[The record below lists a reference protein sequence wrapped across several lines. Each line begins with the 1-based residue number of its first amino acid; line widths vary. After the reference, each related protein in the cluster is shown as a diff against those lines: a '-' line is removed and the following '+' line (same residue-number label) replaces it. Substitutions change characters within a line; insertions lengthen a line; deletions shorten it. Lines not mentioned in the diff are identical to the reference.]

1 MNNLNELNE
10 ILFDTLRGVR
20 DGKIDEKKA
29 TAVTNVANSI
39 INNCKTQLVAYKLSE
54 GMAYRENFGGLP
66 GAPKN
71 GSTYEL
77 KNDFALKLGYK
88 NISEAMGKMGKNE
101 FEKQFSEWK

>member
-39 INNCKTQLVAYKLSE
+39 INNCKTQLSAYKLSN
-54 GMAYRENFGGLP
+54 GKAYKENFGALP
-66 GAPKN
+66 EAQKEGN
-71 GSTYEL
+71 TYEL
-77 KNDFALKLGYK
+77 KNDFALQLGYK
-88 NISEAMGKMGKNE
+88 NVSQAMEKLGKNE